1 MKRIIR
7 IRDWFYVTQHYN
19 IAAVNSCCQKHIY
32 LDKLYNIS
40 TKIGLMSTNI
50 VEIYTDGA
58 CRGNPGPGGWG
69 ASLRFNGQQKDLY
82 GSEAE
87 TTNNRMELMAV
98 IQALETMTRPHP
110 VKIYTDSKYVL
121 EGMTKWLEGWK
132 KRGWKTAAKKP
143 VKNVELWQR
152 LDAAVQVNEVSWQ
165 WVKGH
170 SGHDGNEYADML
182 ANRGIDE
189 MLNK

>member
-1 MKRIIR
+1 M
-7 IRDWFYVTQHYN
+7 
-19 IAAVNSCCQKHIY
+19 
-32 LDKLYNIS
+32 S
-40 TKIGLMSTNI
+40 TKI

-69 ASLRFNGQQKDLY
+69 ASLRCNGQQKDLC
-82 GSEAE
+82 GAE
-87 TTNNRMELMAV
+87 ENTTNNRMELMAV
-98 IQALETMTRPHP
+98 IQALESLTRSCS

-121 EGMTKWLEGWK
+121 EGMTKWMPNWK

-152 LDAAVQVNEVSWQ
+152 LDGVVQTNDVSWQ

-170 SGHDGNEYADML
+170 AGDEGNEYADML

-189 MLNK
+189 MLQKTVNR

>member
-1 MKRIIR
+1 
-7 IRDWFYVTQHYN
+7 
-19 IAAVNSCCQKHIY
+19 
-32 LDKLYNIS
+32 
-40 TKIGLMSTNI
+40 
-50 VEIYTDGA
+50 
-58 CRGNPGPGGWG
+58 
-69 ASLRFNGQQKDLY
+69 
-82 GSEAE
+82 
-87 TTNNRMELMAV
+87 
-98 IQALETMTRPHP
+98 PHP

-121 EGMTKWLEGWK
+121 DGMTKWLEGWK
-132 KRGWKTAAKKP
+132 KKGWKTAAKKP

-152 LDAAVQVNEVSWQ
+152 LDAAVQANNEVSWQ

>member
-1 MKRIIR
+1 MFIL
-7 IRDWFYVTQHYN
+7 
-19 IAAVNSCCQKHIY
+19 CG
-32 LDKLYNIS
+32 LYNIN

-69 ASLRFNGQQKDLY
+69 ASLRYSGQQKDLY
-82 GSEAE
+82 GSETE

-98 IQALETMTRPHP
+98 IQALESLTRPCA

-121 EGMTKWLEGWK
+121 DGMTKWLANWK
-132 KRGWKTAAKKP
+132 KKGWKTAAKKP

-152 LDAAVQVNEVSWQ
+152 LDAAVQANEVSWQ

-170 SGHDGNEYADML
+170 SGDDGNEYADML
-182 ANRGIDE
+182 ANRAIDE
-189 MLNK
+189 MLN

>member
-1 MKRIIR
+1 
-7 IRDWFYVTQHYN
+7 
-19 IAAVNSCCQKHIY
+19 
-32 LDKLYNIS
+32 LYNIGTEIGFMS
-40 TKIGLMSTNI
+40 TKI

-69 ASLRFNGQQKDLY
+69 ASLRFNGEQKDLF
-82 GSEAE
+82 GAE
-87 TTNNRMELMAV
+87 TKTTNNRMELMAV
-98 IQALETMTRPHP
+98 IQGLEALTRPHA

-121 EGMTKWLEGWK
+121 DGMTKWLPGWK
-132 KRGWKTAAKKP
+132 KKGWKTAAKKP

-152 LDAAVQVNEVSWQ
+152 LDAAVQANDVSWQ

-170 SGHDGNEYADML
+170 SGDEGNECADML

-189 MLNK
+189 MLQN